1 MAYSLATTS
10 TGTEMACPIEDTV
23 LRPGVNV
30 FTMASLSNHYSGY
43 IGTGERSEMTARKI
57 AMLQACPE
65 YSNGSMLSCYL
76 ATMTRDPSWSFD
88 FALEKLGMNA
98 STACPWMEKLLFDQ
112 NLAVIYVKCDSDGL
126 PVDDCGEPRF
136 GFQVRQLEEVE
147 QAAWRPAEWIVLG
160 NEVAEGA
167 VEAMVRE
174 NETRIAERIE
184 HSKRVRAHKA
194 SMRKRLSVEL
204 KDLQT
209 ASRAPETPGSWS
221 ATPHADSEELRTE
234 SERFMEKT
242 KEMAAT
248 GPLFI

>member
-1 MAYSLATTS
+1 MS
-10 TGTEMACPIEDTV
+10 CPINDTV

-30 FTMASLSNHYSGY
+30 FTMASLNHGYSGY
-43 IGTGERSEMTARKI
+43 IGSGERGEMTAQKI
-57 AMLQACPE
+57 AMLQSSAE
-65 YSNGSMLSCYL
+65 YSDGSTMSYYL
-76 ATMTRDPSWSFD
+76 TTMTRDPSWSFA

-98 STACPWMEKLLFDQ
+98 GTACPWMEKLLFDQ
-112 NLAVIYVKCDSDGL
+112 NLAVIYVECNSDGL
-126 PVDDCGEPRF
+126 PVDNCGEPRF

-174 NETRIAERIE
+174 NETRFAERIE

-194 SMRKRLSVEL
+194 EMRKRLSAEL
-204 KDLQT
+204 MDAQVISMPQE
-209 ASRAPETPGSWS
+209 APGSRS

-234 SERFMEKT
+234 TEQFMEKA
-242 KEMAAT
+242 KEMAET